1 MFCLDIQLILFL
13 ILIFLLFPIVLVLNY
28 NRVKKELEEEIEK
41 FNNESE

>member
-13 ILIFLLFPIVLVLNY
+13 ILFFLLFPIVLVLNY

>member
-28 NRVKKELEEEIEK
+28 NRVKKELEEEVDK

>member
-1 MFCLDIQLILFL
+1 MFYLNIQLILFL
-13 ILIFLLFPIVLVLNY
+13 ILIFLIFPIVLFLNY